1 MRARLL
7 MDCMPGSAVLE
18 TNDKGE
24 LHIPAGVLGAGPHVR
39 FRLEQEGEALRLVP
53 EAQRLWETASP
64 EERVRAF
71 RDWVARL
78 PKRKGP
84 AIPAEL
90 LRREHLYE

>member
-1 MRARLL
+1 
-7 MDCMPGSAVLE
+7 MPGSAVLE